1 MAKQEAGGVVL
12 YLSDDM
18 DSVLPEMDDVDG
30 TLEVTGYN
38 EVQLVTLT
46 GAPEGGTF
54 TLTYSGQTT
63 AAIAYDATAAAVQ
76 QALEALSNIAV
87 GDVAVTGSA
96 GGPWSVEFDGT
107 LAETNVDAMTADG
120 TNLTGGMTP
129 DVTIGVSQAGI
140 ANEWTQYP
148 PLTDDAVVSF
158 VEESEDEWPIHMLF
172 RTSDCVTKRG
182 LDTIKT
188 AYSRRDVDNW
198 LLSLEAAE
206 VEDVAAGAGQVGQSI
221 LHYGTDFGAE
231 TYRQGLLV
239 GKTELGYWRAYH
251 IKKLRVTGAQEFSLG
266 HGVTKVPLVLK
277 VFADEDLDED
287 RNIMDAYEMTAVA
300 SS

>member
-1 MAKQEAGGVVL
+1 MAQEAGGALL

-18 DSVLPEMDDVDG
+18 ESVLPELDDVDA
-30 TLEVTGYN
+30 TLEVSGYN

-46 GAPEGGTF
+46 GSPEGGTF

-63 AAIAYDATAAAVQ
+63 AAIAYNATALAVQ

-87 GDVAVTGSA
+87 GDVSVTGSA
-96 GGPWSVEFDGT
+96 GGPWSVEFMGL

-120 TNLTGGMTP
+120 ANLTGGTDP

-140 ANEWTQYP
+140 ANEWTAYP
-148 PLTDDAVVSF
+148 PLTDDAAVTF
-158 VEESEDEWPIHMLF
+158 VEESEDEWPIHLLF

-182 LDTIKT
+182 IDTIKT

-206 VEDVAAGAGQVGQSI
+206 VEDVAAGASQVGQSI
-221 LHYGTDFGAE
+221 LHFGTDPGAE
-231 TYRQGLLV
+231 TFRQALLV
-239 GKTELGYWRAYH
+239 GKTENGYWRAYH
-251 IKKLRVTGAQEFSLG
+251 FKKVRVTGVQEFNLG
-266 HGVTKVPLVLK
+266 HGVTKVPLTIK
-277 VFADEDLDED
+277 VFVDEDLDED
-287 RNIMDAYEMTAVA
+287 RNILDVYEMTAVA
-300 SS
+300 TS